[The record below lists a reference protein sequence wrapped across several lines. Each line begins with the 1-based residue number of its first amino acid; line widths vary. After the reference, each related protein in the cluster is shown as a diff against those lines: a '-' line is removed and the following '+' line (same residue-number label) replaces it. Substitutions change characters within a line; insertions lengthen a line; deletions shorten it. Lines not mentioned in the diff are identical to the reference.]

1 MSNIINGNIEGI
13 KDYVLEG
20 LKTLYDIKVEKSK
33 LFSSEIINQ
42 IADVSFKINREIN
55 VAVDRKGKVIEVS
68 IGDSST
74 VQLPILN
81 TSEKKLSGVRIIHTH
96 PSGYS
101 NLSSVDISA
110 LIKLKLDAVIAV
122 GITEEGING
131 VHVGFCNIVNG
142 VLGYEQVGAL
152 SVEQAEEYNF
162 LERIETVEQELRKKE
177 VVESEEEIAI
187 LVGIDTKE
195 SLDELA
201 ELARACNIAVIDKLL
216 QKKSRPD
223 SMFFIGS
230 GKAKSLSLL
239 QQVKGANLLIFD
251 EELSGLQLKNLELI
265 TGCKVIDRTTLILE
279 IFARRAK
286 TREAKIQVELAQ
298 LKYRSQRLIGLG
310 SIMSRTGGGIGTKGP
325 GEKKL
330 EIDRRRIREN
340 IHDLKEELEKIRKNR
355 GVQREKREESG
366 IPKISLAGYTNA
378 GKSTLRNTIVDLYPG
393 DNATKK
399 ENVFAENLLF
409 ATLDTTTRS
418 IILPDKRLASL
429 TDTVGFVRKLPHDL
443 VEAFKSTLEEVIF
456 SDVIVHVV
464 DSSSET
470 VREQIKAVEEVLA
483 ELGVGDKPTILALN
497 KLDITSEE
505 EILKLQ
511 EEYKKYPIVAISAF
525 KNINLESLLEMLCKM
540 LPKTIKKCEYL
551 IPYSEGATVAYLHR
565 NSIIDSEEFESDGTK
580 IVANVNN
587 ETYGKCKSFL
597 VKELSN

>member
-33 LFSSEIINQ
+33 LFSAEIINQ
-42 IADVSFKINREIN
+42 IAEVSFKINREIN

-142 VLGYEQVGAL
+142 ILGYEQIGAL
-152 SVEQAEEYNF
+152 SIEQAEEYNF

-177 VVESEEEIAI
+177 VVESDEEIAI

-251 EELSGLQLKNLELI
+251 EELSGLQLKNLELV

-340 IHDLKEELEKIRKNR
+340 IYDLKEELEKIRKNR
-355 GVQREKREESG
+355 GVQRERREESG

-470 VREQIKAVEEVLA
+470 VREQIKAVEEVLE

-497 KLDITSEE
+497 KVDITPEE

-525 KNINLESLLEMLCKM
+525 KNINLESLLEMLCEM

-565 NSIIDSEEFESDGTK
+565 NAIIDSEEFENEGTK

-587 ETYGKCKSFL
+587 ETYGKCKAFL